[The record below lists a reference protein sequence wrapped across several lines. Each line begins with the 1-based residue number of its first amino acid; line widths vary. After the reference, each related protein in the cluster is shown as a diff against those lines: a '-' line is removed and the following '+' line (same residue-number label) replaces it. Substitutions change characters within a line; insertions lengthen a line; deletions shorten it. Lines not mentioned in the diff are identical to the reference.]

1 MSMRLEQLAARR
13 RLLQLQCAV
22 QRGEIAEIEAD
33 LDAGAARVDR
43 VVAMARRFTPLLL
56 VTGVVIFVAIGPGR
70 ALGLVSRGLAA
81 ATIANR
87 AARLLR

>member
-1 MSMRLEQLAARR
+1 MSTRLEQLAARR

-22 QRGEIAEIEAD
+22 QRGELAGIEAN

-56 VTGVVIFVAIGPGR
+56 VGGVAIVIAIGPGR
-70 ALGLVSRGLAA
+70 ALGFVRQGLAA

>member
-1 MSMRLEQLAARR
+1 MSTRLEQLAARR

-22 QRGEIAEIEAD
+22 QRGEIAELQAGI
-33 LDAGAARVDR
+33 DASAARADHVIA
-43 VVAMARRFTPLLL
+43 VARRFTPLLL
-56 VTGVVIFVAIGPGR
+56 VTGVAIAVAIGPSR
-70 ALGLVSRGLAA
+70 ALGLVRQGLLA

>member
-1 MSMRLEQLAARR
+1 MTTRLEQLAARR
-13 RLLQLQCAV
+13 RLLQVRCAV
-22 QRGEIAEIEAD
+22 QRGDIAEIEAD

-56 VTGVVIFVAIGPGR
+56 VTGVAIVVAMGPGR
-70 ALGLVSRGLAA
+70 VLGLVGQGLAA

>member
-1 MSMRLEQLAARR
+1 MSTRLEQLAARR

-22 QRGEIAEIEAD
+22 QRGEIAELQAGI
-33 LDAGAARVDR
+33 DASAARADHVIA
-43 VVAMARRFTPLLL
+43 VARRFTPLLL
-56 VTGVVIFVAIGPGR
+56 VTGVAIAVAIGPGR
-70 ALGLVSRGLAA
+70 ALGLVRQGLLA